1 MKQDA
6 MDDKIKERCK
16 TCEKQ
21 CMQED
26 LDRSTTIEQKPTSM
40 DRESVEDL
48 SARQKVSRWIKKL
61 LRSYQDEIQK
71 ARWIEIPLIPVK
83 KRRTRGS
90 IDRKLSKG
98 IKKLSRLLKNSFSKK
113 RKTQI

>member
-26 LDRSTTIEQKPTSM
+26 LDRS
-40 DRESVEDL
+40 RGVEML
-48 SARQKVSRWIKKL
+48 SSQP
-61 LRSYQDEIQK
+61 
-71 ARWIEIPLIPVK
+71 RWIE
-83 KRRTRGS
+83 
-90 IDRKLSKG
+90 KLLKG
-98 IKKLSRLLKNSFSKK
+98 QELSRSIHLTVERCQDCDKKQLKSSTDSQVS
-113 RKTQI
+113 RRCQDA

>member
-26 LDRSTTIEQKPTSM
+26 LNQSRD
-40 DRESVEDL
+40 VEML
-48 SARQKVSRWIKKL
+48 SSQP
-61 LRSYQDEIQK
+61 
-71 ARWIEIPLIPVK
+71 RWIENLSRIYQLDRKFLDGSRICREAIENAI
-83 KRRTRGS
+83 KRKSKGS
-90 IDRKLSKG
+90 IDRPAV
-98 IKKLSRLLKNSFSKK
+98 K
-113 RKTQI
+113 RY